1 MKNMATIWLA
11 YRTPFWHRQSA
22 YGMTM
27 FENDDIDFYFEETH
41 PTDTTQYKSETG
53 WEKYQYV
60 TKSIKVKG
68 ESDHSFSF
76 KKTNK
81 GPVLNGI
88 ADQITDERPI
98 AMWWTYTDTENEVIE
113 SLYSMSN
120 ASSIEELA
128 AALPKFHAPGLNI
141 MYGDAKGNVA
151 WWATAKLHHV
161 PDSVHTK
168 FVQTNAA
175 AYPAKKTYLDFSQN
189 PKSINPPSNYV
200 YSANN
205 QPAAIN
211 GSLYPGYYLPENRA
225 KRIVSLIEPKNDWT
239 KEEAQQMITDIT
251 SAVNPSILTDL
262 TNALDISTLSKTDLE
277 LLDHMKAWKGD
288 YPLQNISGTVYHRWL
303 YWVQRNTFSDEMGLE
318 RFEDFLSTHMSKR
331 VIAPL
336 VEKPESIWWDD
347 INTPEKKESR
357 QDIVQQAFK
366 QAVESLQNDF
376 GPDFKTWTWDKVHI
390 IEHEHPIG
398 QVAALR
404 SFFNV
409 GPFPIHGTREVINN
423 LSFSYNETGMYK
435 VGAGPSTRRIIDFS
449 DVENSMS
456 ILPTG
461 QSGNPFSRH
470 YEDQAEMYVKGEFRK
485 MMMND
490 AEIKQSES
498 VLTLKPVATQNK

>member
-1 MKNMATIWLA
+1 M
-11 YRTPFWHRQSA
+11 
-22 YGMTM
+22 
-27 FENDDIDFYFEETH
+27 
-41 PTDTTQYKSETG
+41 
-53 WEKYQYV
+53 
-60 TKSIKVKG
+60 
-68 ESDHSFSF
+68 
-76 KKTNK
+76 
-81 GPVLNGI
+81 
-88 ADQITDERPI
+88 
-98 AMWWTYTDTENEVIE
+98 
-113 SLYSMSN
+113 
-120 ASSIEELA
+120 
-128 AALPKFHAPGLNI
+128 
-141 MYGDAKGNVA
+141 
-151 WWATAKLHHV
+151 
-161 PDSVHTK
+161 
-168 FVQTNAA
+168 
-175 AYPAKKTYLDFSQN
+175 
-189 PKSINPPSNYV
+189 
-200 YSANN
+200 
-205 QPAAIN
+205 
-211 GSLYPGYYLPENRA
+211 
-225 KRIVSLIEPKNDWT
+225 
-239 KEEAQQMITDIT
+239 
-251 SAVNPSILTDL
+251 
-262 TNALDISTLSKTDLE
+262 
-277 LLDHMKAWKGD
+277 
-288 YPLQNISGTVYHRWL
+288 

-366 QAVESLQNDF
+366 QAIESLQNDF

-435 VGAGPSTRRIIDFS
+435 VGAGPSTRRISDFS